1 VTNVSK
7 NLFRERCCC
16 YSLSLSLS
24 ASSFARLFLKMTK
37 TRSAFSGKFASE
49 KKEESKYKRDIH
61 IHISLLSRSFC
72 LLKSTISITMGPP
85 AGGGFD
91 TSQIWTSYGGWF
103 ADPKHWRRNTAVGFG
118 IVFVSSA
125 YVFNVSRKMEQ
136 RPQQPHHRI
145 PSQSWAPEG
154 TFKK

>member
-1 VTNVSK
+1 MSLK
-7 NLFRERCCC
+7 NLLFRACVLL
-16 YSLSLSLS
+16 LSLSLLS
-24 ASSFARLFLKMTK
+24 PRKAK
-37 TRSAFSGKFASE
+37 SAFENEEDERSRFWE
-49 KKEESKYKRDIH
+49 IRFRKKKKQ
-61 IHISLLSRSFC
+61 ISALQYTHLSFVC
-72 LLKSTISITMGPP
+72 LLTSSSTTKMGPP
-85 AGGGFD
+85 AAAGGGFD

-118 IVFVSSA
+118 IVFVASA